1 MTEDRGDRTPA
12 VDLPEPDLAARD
24 EAEEKDDRRVLG
36 RQGALRL
43 HSTPDVVA
51 VMEPEHLAEIR
62 RHWPAH
68 AQKVRV
74 LGVPDDYDPEEP
86 ELRRVLESKVRALL
100 EEFQSTRP
108 RARDRRTR

>member
-1 MTEDRGDRTPA
+1 M
-12 VDLPEPDLAARD
+12 
-24 EAEEKDDRRVLG
+24 
-36 RQGALRL
+36 
-43 HSTPDVVA
+43 
-51 VMEPEHLAEIR
+51 
-62 RHWPAH
+62 
-68 AQKVRV
+68 RV